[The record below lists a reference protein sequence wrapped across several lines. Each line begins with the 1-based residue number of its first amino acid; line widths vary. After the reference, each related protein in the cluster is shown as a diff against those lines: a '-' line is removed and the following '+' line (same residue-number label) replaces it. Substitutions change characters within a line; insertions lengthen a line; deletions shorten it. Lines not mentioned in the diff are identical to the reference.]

1 MLQFIEMEKHY
12 LVEEIEGEEYNIY
25 CGTQKECD
33 SELLQQKEKGNKNRM
48 YVTNN
53 RFD

>member
-1 MLQFIEMEKHY
+1 MRTTKRDNHY
-12 LVEEIEGEEYNIY
+12 LVEEINGEEYNIY

-33 SELLQQKEKGNKNRM
+33 QELLSQIAKGNKNRM

-53 RFD
+53 RYC